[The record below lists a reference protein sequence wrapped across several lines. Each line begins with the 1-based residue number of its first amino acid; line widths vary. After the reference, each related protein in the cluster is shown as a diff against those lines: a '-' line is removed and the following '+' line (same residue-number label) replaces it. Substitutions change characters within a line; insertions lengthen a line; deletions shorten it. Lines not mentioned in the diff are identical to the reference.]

1 MKYLDNTK
9 ERLDYLDYA
18 KGFAIL
24 LVVLGHIYSNN
35 EVRTWLYSFH
45 MPIFFI
51 ISGCL
56 CRYSNNKR
64 NFKEFTYSK
73 IRTLLLPYIVFSIIY
88 ITFKFILSGSTN
100 ALMWDYIYVFTM
112 YGVGPCWFLP
122 ALFMAETIFYLLS
135 KVIKKDISLLVASIF
150 IFSIGLFISNTDYN
164 LIMFVIDRSLFAL
177 FFYMVGY
184 CSFEIISK
192 INLNYLLIAILVIG
206 NAILSHINGNIDLWS
221 LKFNNIILYVLCS
234 IIGSFSILFLLKKFN
249 SNKLMYIGKNSLI
262 IMATHDIIIMIL
274 KKFIDI
280 NFNDYFI
287 GFLIFILVMC
297 IQIPIIKLINKYTPW
312 MIGRFKKKEKYIEEV
327 PIN

>member
-100 ALMWDYIYVFTM
+100 SLMWDYIYVFTM

-150 IFSIGLFISNTDYN
+150 IFLIGLFISNTDYN

-192 INLNYLLIAILVIG
+192 INLNYLLITILIIG

-221 LKFNNIILYVLCS
+221 LKFNNIVLYVLCS